1 LRSDGP
7 FRLEQKALGAD
18 LLNLGTCA
26 RKRRSLRH
34 FSVSKLV
41 QKSDTQIGVVLVK
54 LRALNHQR
62 CSDTD
67 AGGNSG
73 VIFITNFMV
82 TILALLGS
90 LLGTIFGPT
99 L

>member
-1 LRSDGP
+1 MRNDGP
-7 FRLEQKALGAD
+7 FRLEQEALGAEP
-18 LLNLGTCA
+18 LNLATCA
-26 RKRRSLRH
+26 RNRRDLRH
-34 FSVSKLV
+34 FSVPKLV

-82 TILALLGS
+82 TILARLGS

>member
-1 LRSDGP
+1 
-7 FRLEQKALGAD
+7 
-18 LLNLGTCA
+18 
-26 RKRRSLRH
+26 
-34 FSVSKLV
+34 
-41 QKSDTQIGVVLVK
+41 LVK

-90 LLGTIFGPT
+90 LLSTIFGPT